1 MIMEKKGVKLTK
13 KFNEP
18 NEIIEILKDED
29 TKQYFP
35 KEYYNVGSY
44 IESKIEEN
52 NEGVPMYT
60 KVTHYV
66 KPDGTYETQSVST
79 SDLNN
84 IFDEE
89 INPSER
95 KEYDNVSSVTFVIED
110 IDGKKKYKKITRVL
124 NLKDGS
130 ENEIVEEIPEEE
142 VKKYFDED
150 EIEDG
155 NEIMFDFI
163 KGDKEDDRKV
173 KKVSKIKEKMVTKK
187 LIDKNEKLGK
197 EAEYEIV
204 YDKKRKK

>member
-1 MIMEKKGVKLTK
+1 MKNNNYIKIKVIDDNGKKKGVKVIK

-18 NEIIEILKDED
+18 NEIIENLNDED

-35 KEYYNVGSY
+35 KDNYNVGSY

-66 KPDGTYETQSVST
+66 KPYETQSVST

-95 KEYDNVSSVTFVIED
+95 KEYDNVSSITFVIE
-110 IDGKKKYKKITRVL
+110 KKYKKITRVL
-124 NLKDGS
+124 SLLHLL
-130 ENEIVEEIPEEE
+130 
-142 VKKYFDED
+142 
-150 EIEDG
+150 
-155 NEIMFDFI
+155 
-163 KGDKEDDRKV
+163 
-173 KKVSKIKEKMVTKK
+173 
-187 LIDKNEKLGK
+187 LIIFHYYHIILLFLHYLN
-197 EAEYEIV
+197 
-204 YDKKRKK
+204 

>member
-1 MIMEKKGVKLTK
+1 MKNNNYIKIKVIDDKWKKKGVKVIK

-18 NEIIEILKDED
+18 NEIIENLNDEE

-35 KEYYNVGSY
+35 KDNYNVGSY

-66 KPDGTYETQSVST
+66 KPYETQSVST

-95 KEYDNVSSVTFVIED
+95 KEYDNVSNFC
-110 IDGKKKYKKITRVL
+110 Y
-124 NLKDGS
+124 
-130 ENEIVEEIPEEE
+130 
-142 VKKYFDED
+142 
-150 EIEDG
+150 
-155 NEIMFDFI
+155 
-163 KGDKEDDRKV
+163 
-173 KKVSKIKEKMVTKK
+173 
-187 LIDKNEKLGK
+187 
-197 EAEYEIV
+197 
-204 YDKKRKK
+204 

>member
-1 MIMEKKGVKLTK
+1 M
-13 KFNEP
+13 N
-18 NEIIEILKDED
+18 NED
-29 TKQYFP
+29 TKQYFQ

-52 NEGVPMYT
+52 NEGVRMYT

-66 KPDGTYETQSVST
+66 KPYETQSVST

-155 NEIMFDFI
+155 NEIMFDLKFFI
-163 KGDKEDDRKV
+163 
-173 KKVSKIKEKMVTKK
+173 SSF
-187 LIDKNEKLGK
+187 LW
-197 EAEYEIV
+197 
-204 YDKKRKK
+204 

>member
-1 MIMEKKGVKLTK
+1 MKNNNYIKIKVIDDNGKKKGVKVIK

-18 NEIIEILKDED
+18 NEIIENFNDED

-35 KEYYNVGSY
+35 KDNYNVGSY

-66 KPDGTYETQSVST
+66 KPYETQSVST

-110 IDGKKKYKKITRVL
+110 IDGKKNI
-124 NLKDGS
+124 
-130 ENEIVEEIPEEE
+130 
-142 VKKYFDED
+142 
-150 EIEDG
+150 
-155 NEIMFDFI
+155 
-163 KGDKEDDRKV
+163 RKLL
-173 KKVSKIKEKMVTKK
+173 EF
-187 LIDKNEKLGK
+187 
-197 EAEYEIV
+197 
-204 YDKKRKK
+204 